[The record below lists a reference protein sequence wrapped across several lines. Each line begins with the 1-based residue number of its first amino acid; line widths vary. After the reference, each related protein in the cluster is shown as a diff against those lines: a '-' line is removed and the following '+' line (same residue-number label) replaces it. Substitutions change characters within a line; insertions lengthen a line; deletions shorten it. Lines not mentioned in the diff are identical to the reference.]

1 MDRLVHT
8 TRIVAAALKNNPHIQ
23 ISELP
28 DLIRSV
34 HDALPVVRMPARVE
48 GAKPEPITAQA
59 EPEEPIQPEA
69 SDDEPDAPTGR
80 VSWSD
85 AMASARARLG
95 GGMSHEERVASAAS
109 GTAAARDAVLNQSD
123 DDAEAETEAHA
134 S

>member
-1 MDRLVHT
+1 MDRLAHT

-48 GAKPEPITAQA
+48 EAKPEPIAAQA
-59 EPEEPIQPEA
+59 EPETIQPEA

-95 GGMSHEERVASAAS
+95 GGMSHEERVASAAA